1 MVLTGRQLPN
11 VMNQVQKTEN
21 KALPRESGVKLYFP
35 RLRKGVKVD
44 IKSPHLWEIPLF
56 EWAAEREGPMRPI
69 NTPLAAAAAGA
80 ASG

>member
-56 EWAAEREGPMRPI
+56 EWAAEREGPMHRSI
-69 NTPLAAAAAGA
+69 HR
-80 ASG
+80 